1 MKKIIALNLKMNLNY
16 EEALNYVETLSNEK
30 LDKHGIV
37 VLPSYIYLD
46 MFRKLEYNLGA
57 QNVYFEDKGAY
68 TGEISPSQLKTL
80 GISYALIGHSER
92 RIHFNEDNELI
103 NKKIKGSLRNNLN
116 IILCVGETEEEKDL
130 NKTSFVLEQQLI
142 ADLNNIENSNNIII
156 AYEPVWAIGSG
167 KVPKNEEI
175 EESIKF
181 IKSIVNRKYNIE
193 PKVLYGGSVNKENIN
208 TILKINNVDGVLV
221 GSASVDPKYLIS
233 MIKSVE

>member
-130 NKTSFVLEQQLI
+130 NKTFFVLEQQLI
-142 ADLNNIENSNNIII
+142 ADLNNIENLNNIII

-181 IKSIVNRKYNIE
+181 IKSVVNRKYNIE

>member
-1 MKKIIALNLKMNLNY
+1 VKKIIALNLKMNLNY